1 MAGVGG
7 MSRIADRNH
16 FGLLGEPFDQRRCGA
31 LVAFKARIERPDDP
45 VDEIA
50 IVRTR
55 AVRSEEHTSEL
66 QSLMRILYAVFCL
79 KKKMISFHTLIMFF
93 NNLVITTYTQDSSIS
108 VILNN

>member
-31 LVAFKARIERPDDP
+31 LVAFKARIERPDAP

-55 AVRSEEHTSEL
+55 AVPPARGGGLELAVDGIASGGHRAEQDRKSTRLNYSHVCASRMTS
-66 QSLMRILYAVFCL
+66 SA
-79 KKKMISFHTLIMFF
+79 
-93 NNLVITTYTQDSSIS
+93 
-108 VILNN
+108 